1 MEAKQITLG
10 GERFPVVYYRGGNG
24 ETVLWL
30 HHLAGMDGWEAVHER
45 LSQRFDV
52 VAPYQPGFGE
62 SEGDAL
68 DDFDSGLDLVL
79 HYGQLLDGLGTGPV
93 HIVGHS
99 IGAWVA
105 AEIAAIHPQ
114 RVKRLVLVNPVG
126 LWDESVG
133 GEDPYAQQPLAAT
146 AVLFSKPELRQSL
159 ILKDGSVDMLE
170 NYVMEMKNLKSSAKF
185 LWPLPDTGVEK
196 RLHLVKA
203 PTLIVSCGM
212 DHVVPALYGEA
223 WQSRVA
229 GSQRVVIPD
238 AGHLVNLEQPEKLA
252 DIAGNFL
259 AGGE

>member
-1 MEAKQITLG
+1 MEAKTTMLS
-10 GERFPVVYYRGGNG
+10 GEGHATVYYRGGSG

-30 HHLAGMDGWEAVHER
+30 HHLAGMQGWEPVHER
-45 LSQRFDV
+45 LAQRFDV

-62 SEGDAL
+62 SDGGAL
-68 DDFDSGLDLVL
+68 EDLDNGLDLVL
-79 HYGQLLDGLGTGPV
+79 HYGQLLDALGTGPV

-99 IGAWVA
+99 LGGWVA

-133 GEDPYAQQPLAAT
+133 GEDPYAQMPMAAT
-146 AVLFSKPELRQSL
+146 TVLFAQPEGRQKH
-159 ILKDGSVDMLE
+159 IMKDGTADMLE
-170 NYVMEMKNLKSSAKF
+170 VYVQEMKDLKASAKF
-185 LWPLPDTGVEK
+185 LWPLPDTGVTK

-203 PTLIVSCGM
+203 PTLVVSCGM
-212 DHVVPALYGEA
+212 DRVVPALYGEA
-223 WQSRVA
+223 WQQRIA
-229 GSQRVVIPD
+229 GAQRVTIAD